1 MSEAEKIPRFPSLL
15 ACGLRFA
22 PLTPLRLACD
32 RLVASLTKRRPRLF
46 ERLGENVHKTVT
58 IDPTDLPFMFR
69 LSPDP
74 EKPRLEVARSFDPAM
89 SDARIAGPLAAL
101 LGLIHGAYDG
111 DALFFSRDLVIEG
124 DTALVV
130 ALRNALDNEE
140 LNLADE
146 AAALFGPLSKLVARP
161 LGDVSKL
168 AERLTGVTLT
178 RHQHYHEF
186 S

>member
-1 MSEAEKIPRFPSLL
+1 MSEGEKIPRFPAPL
-15 ACGLRFA
+15 ACFLRVA
-22 PLTPLRLACD
+22 PLAPLRLACD
-32 RLVASLTKRRPRLF
+32 RLVVSLTKRRPRLF
-46 ERLGENVHKTVT
+46 ERLGEHVSKSVT
-58 IDPTDLPFMFR
+58 IDPTDLPIAFR

-74 EKPRLEVARSFDPAM
+74 ERPRLEVARAFDADM

-140 LNLADE
+140 LNLSDE
-146 AAALFGPLSKLVARP
+146 AAALFGPFSSLVARP

-168 AERLTGVTLT
+168 AERMTGVALT
-178 RHQHYHEF
+178 RHQHYHGF